1 MKNIKYKILDNPK
14 ASQEEN
20 YTFSFCI
27 IPFSET
33 NEAFVK
39 KVAYNGEYEIIE
51 DEKTEPIPMPTQ
63 LDRIEA
69 QITYTA
75 MMTDTL
81 MEE

>member
-14 ASQEEN
+14 ASQEEKHV
-20 YTFSFCI
+20 FSFCI
-27 IPFSET
+27 IPFSES

-51 DEKTEPIPMPTQ
+51 DKKAEPIAKPTQ

-69 QITYTA
+69 QIAYTA

-81 MEE
+81 LV